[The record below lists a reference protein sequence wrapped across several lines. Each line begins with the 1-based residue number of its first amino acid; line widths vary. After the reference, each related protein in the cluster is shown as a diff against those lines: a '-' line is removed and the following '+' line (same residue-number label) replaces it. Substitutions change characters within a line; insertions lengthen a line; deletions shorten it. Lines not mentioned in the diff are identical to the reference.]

1 MVLFQKPFSSGKSI
15 TKRQVSL
22 LQNPFVLEGDQEAVF
37 FP

>member
-1 MVLFQKPFSSGKSI
+1 MVLSQKPFSSGKSI

-22 LQNPFVLEGDQEAVF
+22 LQNPCVLAVDQEAVF